1 MNTIT
6 HDIFVTVVPSK
17 NFCKQMQ
24 RQARSMKMFKLIAV
38 GAMALAAATEV
49 ERRKLEEQVY
59 QLSVRV
65 KKLERSEGEYTKR
78 KGDLSCTIRSHLA
91 IRTHGTIGGL
101 SPLPVRY
108 SIHLRKR

>member
-6 HDIFVTVVPSK
+6 HDIFVTVMPSK

-24 RQARSMKMFKLIAV
+24 RQARSTKMFKLLAV
-38 GAMALAAATEV
+38 AATEV

-65 KKLERSEGEYTKR
+65 KKLERGEGE
-78 KGDLSCTIRSHLA
+78 
-91 IRTHGTIGGL
+91 
-101 SPLPVRY
+101 
-108 SIHLRKR
+108 